1 MSRAAG
7 SPPAILVVASA
18 LSVCA
23 ASCTPA
29 PPDPLPPG
37 TFAFGVYGDGPY
49 YFWEDGRHRRLLADA
64 ESAGLD
70 WLVHVGDLLWKPCS
84 DEAFRERRA
93 LLDAL
98 ELPVIYTPGDN
109 EWTDCHQEAPGGHD
123 PLERLGSLRRTF
135 FSDPGTSL
143 GGRPIPLVSQAA
155 SAEYTEFAE
164 NARWSRGGFVFAT
177 LHVVGSGNGS
187 TPFPGRTASHDDEV
201 RRRTEAAVAWL
212 DETFADAERNA
223 AAGVVLIAHA
233 NVSLET
239 GGLWDATSGSG
250 GDPYEPFVTAL
261 EGHVS
266 RFAGPILFIH
276 GDSHEQRVDQPLRD
290 GNGGVHDNFTRLET
304 FGSPDIGWVRV
315 VVDTVAARFAD
326 FELRLMR
333 GVF

>member
-1 MSRAAG
+1 MNLSRNLSR
-7 SPPAILVVASA
+7 SPPTILAVASA

-23 ASCTPA
+23 ASCTPS
-29 PPDPLPPG
+29 PPDSLPPG

-49 YFWEDGRHRRLLADA
+49 YFWENGRHRRLLADA

-70 WLVHVGDLLWKPCS
+70 WLVHVGDLLWTPCS

-123 PLERLGSLRRTF
+123 PLERLGSIRRIF
-135 FSDPGTSL
+135 FDNPGTSL
-143 GGRPIPLVSQAA
+143 GAKPIPLASQAA
-155 SAEYTEFAE
+155 SPDFADFPE

-177 LHVVGSGNGS
+177 VHVVGSENG
-187 TPFPGRTASHDDEV
+187 THLFPGRSPEHDDEV
-201 RRRTEAAVAWL
+201 RRRTAAAVAWL
-212 DETFADAERNA
+212 DETFVDAATNA

-239 GGLWDATSGSG
+239 GGAG
-250 GDPYEPFVTAL
+250 GPYEPLVTAL
-261 EGHVS
+261 ERHVS
-266 RFAGPILFIH
+266 RFPGPVLFIH

-290 GNGGVHDNFTRLET
+290 STGAVHDNFTRLET

-315 VVDTVAARFAD
+315 VVDTVAARFVD
-326 FELRLMR
+326 FEPRLMR
-333 GVF
+333 GWF